1 MPPKRARSRSVAIAP
16 NSSDQLAISVANVQ
30 TETSQPAESLASQPG
45 KLVRSATSTSSQ
57 SKQQQQREQQQVL
70 LNMYSL
76 FSEKD
81 VLGTG
86 IERLLA
92 FHGIFGD
99 GTGDMD
105 KWTAA
110 VAKYFTPEGTLRLDM
125 GTQSFDVPVCTV
137 GRFYHQMFGDGG
149 ISSMHIALG
158 PAKAHCLRN
167 SGSLVSFH
175 GVMVTSTYATGR
187 RVIETGALRVIFAS
201 DFRIRVWAFTAADAT
216 ICLPRKRPNG
226 QDDAPIRTAEA
237 TIARNLDWPNT
248 ELPLPKRRKSA
259 HGRQP
264 PEECVLPAGAL
275 RHAEVAST
283 MYCLRNLIELQL
295 QNPASSVASLLE
307 MWAAAENVAPAK
319 EVTAKNAVEAGSFN
333 ERKRVRKR
341 SIAAAN
347 NNNNTLSAASS
358 ASKETG
364 KNAVSSS
371 LSSASSKQ
379 AAIVPNISSAAS
391 ASATASVSVAKTG
404 L

>member
-1 MPPKRARSRSVAIAP
+1 M
-16 NSSDQLAISVANVQ
+16 
-30 TETSQPAESLASQPG
+30 
-45 KLVRSATSTSSQ
+45 
-57 SKQQQQREQQQVL
+57 L
-70 LNMYSL
+70 LDMYSL

-81 VLGTG
+81 VLGAG

-99 GTGDMD
+99 GTGDLD

-110 VAKYFTPEGTLRLDM
+110 VARHFTPEGTLRLDM
-125 GTQSFDVPVCTV
+125 GSQSFDVPVCTV
-137 GRFYHQMFGDGG
+137 GRFYHKMFGDGG
-149 ISSMHIALG
+149 ISTMHIALG

-201 DFRIRVWAFTAADAT
+201 DFRIRVWAFSAADAT

-248 ELPLPKRRKSA
+248 EIPLPKRRKSA

-283 MYCLRNLIELQL
+283 MYSLRSLIELQL
-295 QNPASSVASLLE
+295 QNPKTSVASLLD
-307 MWAAAENVAPAK
+307 MWAVAENIAPAK
-319 EVTAKNAVEAGSFN
+319 GVAAKNPGAGSSD
-333 ERKRVRKR
+333 ERKRARKR
-341 SIAAAN
+341 SIAASSNSGASNSSSMVASGAN
-347 NNNNTLSAASS
+347 KETSKSAA
-358 ASKETG
+358 A
-364 KNAVSSS
+364 NVPVA
-371 LSSASSKQ
+371 SKQ
-379 AAIVPNISSAAS
+379 AALVSKASSAGPPTTA
-391 ASATASVSVAKTG
+391 ASATASVSVVKTG